1 MVDTINN
8 RGIKFIIIGVLM
20 LLMLFMVFQFPSSKA
35 TSDEEQVV
43 SIR

>member
-8 RGIKFIIIGVLM
+8 RGIKFIIISILM
-20 LLMLFMVFQFPSSKA
+20 LLMLFMVFQFPTSKA

>member
-8 RGIKFIIIGVLM
+8 RGIKIIIIGVLM

>member
-35 TSDEEQVV
+35 TSEEEQVV